1 MISFTRRLPP
11 VLLALLCGACAMR
24 PPAPAAPVLVCP
36 GSDAVL
42 LSIDM
47 PDDAVRQRWQR
58 YQACDGYRLLKLLRA
73 AGRDPVRL
81 QAELERLQ
89 TDGAAAPADAALAR
103 LLLRQVQT
111 QNRLQEQNDRLQQQ
125 WREQQKRADELAA
138 KLEALRRLELD
149 LQRPAG
155 PSGGNRK

>member
-1 MISFTRRLPP
+1 MTPLARRLPP
-11 VLLALLCGACAMR
+11 VLLALLCAACALR
-24 PPAPAAPVLVCP
+24 PPAPTTPVLICP

-42 LSIDM
+42 LSIDL

-73 AGRDPVRL
+73 AGRDPLRL

-89 TDGAAAPADAALAR
+89 ADDAAAPANAALAR
-103 LLLRQVQT
+103 LLLRQIQT

-125 WREQQKRADELAA
+125 GREQQKRADELAA

-155 PSGGNRK
+155 PTEGNRK